1 MISLELN
8 EAQMQRQV
16 QGLIKAFGSL
26 PRDLAKKRMRA
37 AIRKATKP
45 FEPALQSNTP
55 YLTGSLVRSIKTK
68 IKVYDKG
75 THGNIA
81 FVCGYVRGTLKK
93 RRGQFVIAGSGSH
106 AIIVENGS
114 KLRRRKNGASTG
126 VMPARR
132 MAKRTLDGMKGSIL
146 SSLANELASALEK
159 TAQEAGRAIP

>member
-1 MISLELN
+1 MISIDIDEAKLN
-8 EAQMQRQV
+8 RQV

-55 YLTGSLVRSIKTK
+55 YLTGSLMRSIKTK

-81 FVCGYVRGTLKK
+81 FVCGYVPKTLKK
-93 RRGQFVIAGSGSH
+93 RRGQFVITGSGSH

-132 MAKRTLDGMKGSIL
+132 MARRTLDGMRGALL
-146 SSLANELASALEK
+146 SSLTTELAAALEK
-159 TAQEAGRAIP
+159 TAKEAGRAIP